1 MDTTVVV
8 PTFNERGNVAEL
20 VRRLD
25 EALEGRDA
33 EILFVDDSNDDT
45 AEVVHQVART
55 STLPVRLM
63 HREPGAREGGLAGA
77 VTAGI
82 AAARGAYVVVMDGDL
97 QHPPELVP
105 LLRDNADGVDMVVA
119 SRYVGAGDSS
129 GLSSS
134 WRRAVSS
141 GSTLLARSCFPRRVG
156 RVCTDPMT
164 GFFCV
169 RREAVHLDRL
179 RPRGFKIL
187 LEILA
192 RHDLAVAEVPFA
204 FGERNDGE
212 SKASWRNGAQ
222 FLYQMAALRMG
233 RMSRFAAVG
242 ALGTILN
249 LLLMWLLLR
258 ETSLHYLPAAVIAT
272 EVAIL
277 HNFVLQERF
286 VFNDLRDNRH
296 RWWTRLLHSMLYNNA
311 DTLAR
316 LPALAFLVEVLAFPS
331 VLAQGITLAVAF
343 LARFIFVSTV
353 VYRPRRSPAERLAE
367 DGPPVDVMQIA
378 PLQGATGPAG
388 EPRPAPRDGVP
399 GADA

>member
-25 EALEGRDA
+25 EALRGRDA

-45 AEVVHQVART
+45 ADVVRRVAGS
-55 STLPVRLM
+55 STLPVRLL
-63 HREPGAREGGLAGA
+63 HREPGARDGGLAGA
-77 VTAGI
+77 VAAGI
-82 AAARGAYVVVMDGDL
+82 AAARGEYVVVMDGDL

-105 LLRDNADGVDMVVA
+105 LLRDTAAGEAVDMVVA

-141 GSTLLARSCFPRRVG
+141 SSTLLARSCFPRRVG

-169 RREAVHLDRL
+169 RREAVQLDRL

-192 RHDLAVAEVPFA
+192 RHDLSVAEVPFA

-222 FLYQMAALRMG
+222 FLWQMAALRMG

-242 ALGTILN
+242 ALGTIVN

-258 ETSLHYLPAAVIAT
+258 ETSLHYMPAAVVAT

-286 VFNDLRDNRH
+286 VFNDLKDNRH
-296 RWWTRLLHSMLYNNA
+296 RWWTRLLHSVLYNNV

-343 LARFIFVSTV
+343 LARFLFVSTV
-353 VYRPRRSPAERLAE
+353 VYRPKRTPAEALGEQQRE
-367 DGPPVDVMQIA
+367 VDVMEIA
-378 PLQGATGPAG
+378 PLQGVSATDD
-388 EPRPAPRDGVP
+388 ERPAQP
-399 GADA
+399 